1 MTELQQEIVAVINSV
16 IRPEVFDTSDDARP
30 LMELGLDSLDYATVL
45 MALED
50 KYGVSIGEDDLEK
63 LGSLREI
70 TDYLAPRRRQ

>member
-50 KYGVSIGEDDLEK
+50 QYGVSIGEDDLEK